1 MNDESYSRLKL
12 RSKFVKT
19 LRDFYDNNE
28 FVEIETP
35 VL

>member
-1 MNDESYSRLKL
+1 MNDESYKRFKL

-19 LRDFYDNNE
+19 LRDFYEKND
-28 FVEIETP
+28 FIEIETP